1 MKKTKKFIWGDK
13 DMTITQC
20 LDCKHWVR
28 GAVCAAFP
36 DGIPDVILTNETI
49 HDKPYP
55 GDKGIQFEAL

>member
-1 MKKTKKFIWGDK
+1 VKKTTKFVWDDK

-36 DGIPDVILTNETI
+36 NGIPDVILENKVS
-49 HDKPYP
+49 HLKPYK